1 MSENRK
7 WVGYADLLEAKRKRD
22 EREQRATQESDR
34 SGSVPETSQ
43 VSGTRQVPQTRQVSE
58 AISDRSETSQVS
70 QTSQVPETDLPAKT
84 QNLMTSL
91 PDVKGHT
98 RFHHQI
104 VDHLYPRLSVYE
116 QVVHVHLYRL
126 SWGYNKPSCIISLQK
141 LSERAGLSYKTAQR
155 AVNSLERL
163 GLVRRQGRIV
173 GYGKDQ
179 GLEFWVAPVTG
190 QVSQTRQVPQTRQV
204 SQTDIK
210 ESIIKETHTQRK
222 KARDAPQ
229 KTHAARGVGVGSRF
243 TIDECR
249 SYAEHL
255 QETGQG
261 INNPGGFAMS
271 IYRSGVADAF
281 IEKFINPVEEAKPQD
296 INACPDCQGTGF
308 FYPHG
313 PEQGVVKCKH
323 ERLKNPTGEGPRLTE
338 DEISDHANLI
348 AELLASGY
356 SQAHAKE
363 QFGAGLHP
371 EDWQLIS
378 ARVERSRRSE

>member
-22 EREQRATQESDR
+22 EREQRAAPESEGD
-34 SGSVPETSQ
+34 SPVTETSQATETSQ
-43 VSGTRQVPQTRQVSE
+43 VSQTRQVKS
-58 AISDRSETSQVS
+58 AIPDRSETSQVS
-70 QTSQVPETDLPAKT
+70 QTRQVTEANLPAT
-84 QNLMTSL
+84 SLDLMTSL

-104 VDHLYPRLSVYE
+104 VDHLYPLLDAYE
-116 QVVHVHLYRL
+116 QAAHFHLYRL
-126 SWGYNKPSCIISLQK
+126 SWGYNKSTCVISLQK
-141 LSERAGLSYKTAQR
+141 LSERAGLSYKSAQR
-155 AVNSLERL
+155 AVNSLERR
-163 GLVRRQGRIV
+163 GLVRRQGRII

-179 GLEFWVAPVTG
+179 GLEFWVAPVT
-190 QVSQTRQVPQTRQV
+190 SQATETSQVPQTRQV
-204 SQTDIK
+204 TETDIK

-222 KARDAPQ
+222 KARAAPQ
-229 KTHAARGVGVGSRF
+229 KPHAARGVGVGSRF

-281 IEKFINPVEEAKPQD
+281 IEKFINPVEEVKPQD
-296 INACPDCQGTGF
+296 INACLDCRGTGF

-323 ERLKNPTGEGPRLTE
+323 ERLKNSTGEGPRLTE

-348 AELLASGY
+348 VELLASGY
-356 SQAHAKE
+356 SPAHAKE

-378 ARVERSRRSE
+378 ARVEQSRR

>member
-22 EREQRATQESDR
+22 EREQRATENSDA
-34 SGSVPETSQ
+34 SSSVTETSQ
-43 VSGTRQVPQTRQVSE
+43 VSGTRQVSQTRQVSE
-58 AISDRSETSQVS
+58 AISDRSETCQVS
-70 QTSQVPETDLPAKT
+70 QTRQVPQTNLPAKT
-84 QNLMTSL
+84 LDLMTSL

-104 VDHLYPRLSVYE
+104 VDHLYPQLNVYE

-163 GLVRRQGRIV
+163 GLVRRQGRVV

-190 QVSQTRQVPQTRQV
+190 QVSQTRQVSGTRQV

-222 KARDAPQ
+222 KARDTPQ
-229 KTHAARGVGVGSRF
+229 KQHAARGVGVVSRF

-281 IEKFINPVEEAKPQD
+281 IEKFMNPAEEVKPQD

-313 PEQGVVKCKH
+313 PEQGVAKCKH
-323 ERLKNPTGEGPRLTE
+323 ERLKNSKDEEPRLTE
-338 DEISDHANLI
+338 DEIDDHANLI

-356 SQAHAKE
+356 TLEHAKE
-363 QFGAGLHP
+363 QFGGGMHT

-378 ARVERSRRSE
+378 AKVEQSRSSE